1 MTSEY
6 FQNSVMNNAMIKNN
20 AECMSI
26 INEVVEVFQACG
38 LNRRP
43 QFIYSSLL
51 SRPRLPS
58 SILLVT
64 GGKNRSTARCS
75 YEAYDYR
82 TNSWATVACDIHR
95 AHHGAVTLDG
105 FVYLI
110 GGCNRETNLKTVQRL
125 DLSSSTWQLVTP
137 MYNARCY
144 VSVVV
149 LNGCIY
155 AMGGFNGQISLSS
168 VECYKPETDQWTFVA
183 RMNAQRAAASAAVLH
198 GKVGARR
205 HD

>member
-20 AECMSI
+20 AKCMSI
-26 INEVVEVFQACG
+26 INEVVEVFQARG

-64 GGKNRSTARCS
+64 GGKNRSTAQCS

-82 TNSWATVACDIHR
+82 TNSWATVACGIHR

-183 RMNAQRAAASAAVLH
+183 RMNAKRAAASAAVLH